1 MNNYF
6 DNKARNRYKDY
17 PVKQESELLTFLMTN
32 IEGISRTRAK
42 ELLSRR
48 MVYVDSQIT
57 TQYNAPLKP
66 GMLVQISDHG
76 HKRDLVSKWVRIVY
90 EDAFLFVVEKANG
103 ILTNTQPGKRTET
116 VKGILDEYVKR
127 QNRTF
132 SVHTVHR
139 LDRETSGLLLFAKR
153 RDVQKMFTDNWHDLV
168 ADRRY
173 IAVCE
178 GTLEKSS
185 GTVTSWLTDNKMF
198 ITHSSP
204 IDNGGKEATTHY
216 RTVKKGRDYTL
227 VEMKLDT
234 GRKNQIRVHMQDLH
248 NSIAGDYKYGA
259 ETDPIGRICLHA
271 YRLAFQHPITGEF
284 LKFETPIPPAF
295 ENIVSGRL

>member
-1 MNNYF
+1 MSQYF
-6 DNKARNRYKDY
+6 DNKARNRYRDY
-17 PVKQESELLTFLMTN
+17 PVKTECELLPFLMTN
-32 IEGISRTRAK
+32 IEGVTRTRAK
-42 ELLSRR
+42 ELLSRK
-48 MVYVDSQIT
+48 MVYVNSQIT
-57 TQYNAPLKP
+57 TQFNTPLKP

-76 HKRDLVSKWVRIVY
+76 HKRDLQSQWVRIVY
-90 EDAFLFVVEKANG
+90 EDAFLFVVDKSNG
-103 ILTNTQPGKRTET
+103 ILTNTQPGKRTQT
-116 VKGILDEYVKR
+116 VKSILDEYVKR

-153 RDVQKMFTDNWHDLV
+153 RDVQKLFTDNWKDLV

-178 GTLEKSS
+178 GVMEKDS
-185 GTVTSWLTDNKMF
+185 GTITSWLTDNKMF

-204 IDNGGKEATTHY
+204 VDDGGKEATTHY
-216 RTVKKGRDYTL
+216 RTLKRGMEYSL

-248 NSIAGDYKYGA
+248 HSIAGDYKYGA
-259 ETDPIGRICLHA
+259 DTDPIGRICLHA
-271 YRLAFQHPITGEF
+271 YKLAFQHPITGEF
-284 LKFETPIPPAF
+284 LKFETPIPASF
-295 ENIVSGRL
+295 KNILK

>member
-1 MNNYF
+1 MSNYF

-17 PVKQESELLTFLMTN
+17 PVREECELLTFLMTY

-42 ELLSRR
+42 ELLSRK
-48 MVYVDSQIT
+48 MVYVNSQIT
-57 TQYNAPLKP
+57 TQYNFLLQP

-76 HKRDLVSKWVRIVY
+76 HKRDLQSKWVKIVY

-103 ILTNTQPGKRTET
+103 ILTNTMPGKRTET
-116 VKGILDEYVKR
+116 VKSILDEYVKR

-139 LDRETSGLLLFAKR
+139 LDRETSGLLIFAKR
-153 RDVQKMFTDNWHDLV
+153 RDVQQMLTDNWKDLV

-178 GTLEKSS
+178 GLMEKDT
-185 GTVTSWLTDNKMF
+185 GTVTSWLTDDRMF
-198 ITHSSP
+198 ISHSSA
-204 IDNGGKEATTHY
+204 IDNGGKEAITHY
-216 RTVKKGRDYTL
+216 RTLKRGKEYSL
-227 VEMKLDT
+227 AEMKLDT

-248 NSIAGDYKYGA
+248 HPIAGDYKYGA

-271 YRLAFQHPITGEF
+271 YKLAFQHPITGEF
-284 LKFETPIPPAF
+284 LKFDTPIPPQF
-295 ENIVSGRL
+295 KNLVK

>member
-1 MNNYF
+1 
-6 DNKARNRYKDY
+6 
-17 PVKQESELLTFLMTN
+17 MTN
-32 IEGISRTRAK
+32 IEGVTRTRAK
-42 ELLSRR
+42 ELLSRK
-48 MVYVDSQIT
+48 MVYVNSQIT
-57 TQYNAPLKP
+57 TQFNTPLKP

-76 HKRDLVSKWVRIVY
+76 HKRDLQSQWVRIVY
-90 EDAFLFVVEKANG
+90 EDAFLFVVDKSNG
-103 ILTNTQPGKRTET
+103 ILTNTQPGKRTQT
-116 VKGILDEYVKR
+116 VKSILDEYVKR

-153 RDVQKMFTDNWHDLV
+153 RDVQKLFTDNWKDLV

-178 GTLEKSS
+178 GVMEKDS
-185 GTVTSWLTDNKMF
+185 GTITSWLTDNKMF

-204 IDNGGKEATTHY
+204 VDDGGKEATTHY
-216 RTVKKGRDYTL
+216 RTLKRGMEYSL

-248 NSIAGDYKYGA
+248 HSIAGDYKYGA
-259 ETDPIGRICLHA
+259 DTDPIGRICLHA
-271 YRLAFQHPITGEF
+271 YKLAFQHPITGEF
-284 LKFETPIPPAF
+284 LKFETPIPASF
-295 ENIVSGRL
+295 KNILK

>member
-1 MNNYF
+1 MSNYF

-17 PVKQESELLTFLMTN
+17 PVREECELLTFLMTY

-42 ELLSRR
+42 ELLSRK
-48 MVYVDSQIT
+48 MVYVNSQIT
-57 TQYNAPLKP
+57 TQYNFLLQP

-76 HKRDLVSKWVRIVY
+76 HKRDLQSKWVKIVY

-103 ILTNTQPGKRTET
+103 ILTNTMPGKRTET
-116 VKGILDEYVKR
+116 VKSILDEYVKR

-139 LDRETSGLLLFAKR
+139 LDRETSGLLIFAKR
-153 RDVQKMFTDNWHDLV
+153 RDVQQMLTDNWKDLV

-178 GTLEKSS
+178 GLMEKDT
-185 GTVTSWLTDNKMF
+185 GTVTSWLTDDRMF
-198 ITHSSP
+198 ISHSSA
-204 IDNGGKEATTHY
+204 IDNGGKEAITHY
-216 RTVKKGRDYTL
+216 RTLKRGKEYSL

-248 NSIAGDYKYGA
+248 HPIAGDYKYGA

-271 YRLAFQHPITGEF
+271 YKLAFQHPITGEF
-284 LKFETPIPPAF
+284 LKFDTPIPPQF
-295 ENIVSGRL
+295 KNLVK

>member
-1 MNNYF
+1 MSQYF

-17 PVKQESELLTFLMTN
+17 PVSEECELLTFLMSH
-32 IEGISRTRAK
+32 IEGVSRTRAK
-42 ELLSRR
+42 ELLSRK
-48 MVYVDSQIT
+48 MVYVNSQIT
-57 TQYNAPLKP
+57 TQFNTLLKP

-76 HKRDLVSKWVRIVY
+76 HKRDLQSQWVRIVY
-90 EDAFLFVVEKANG
+90 EDAFLFVVDKANG
-103 ILTNTQPGKRTET
+103 ILTNIQPGKRTQT
-116 VKGILDEYVKR
+116 VKSILDEYVKR

-153 RDVQKMFTDNWHDLV
+153 RDVQKMFTDNWKDLV
-168 ADRRY
+168 VDRRY

-178 GTLEKSS
+178 GIMEKDAGS
-185 GTVTSWLTDNKMF
+185 VTSWLTDNKMF

-204 IDNGGKEATTHY
+204 VDDGGKEATTHY
-216 RTVKKGRDYTL
+216 RTIKRGKEYSL

-248 NSIAGDYKYGA
+248 HSIAGDYKYGA

-271 YRLAFQHPITGEF
+271 YKLAFQHPITGEF
-284 LKFETPIPPAF
+284 LKFETPIPPSF
-295 ENIVSGRL
+295 KNISK

>member
-1 MNNYF
+1 MSNYF

-17 PVKQESELLTFLMTN
+17 PVREECELLTFLMTY

-42 ELLSRR
+42 ELLSRK
-48 MVYVDSQIT
+48 MVYVNSQIT
-57 TQYNAPLKP
+57 TQYNFLLQP

-76 HKRDLVSKWVRIVY
+76 RKRDLQSKWVKIVY

-103 ILTNTQPGKRTET
+103 ILTNTMPGKRTET
-116 VKGILDEYVKR
+116 VKSILDEYVKR

-139 LDRETSGLLLFAKR
+139 LDRETSGLLIFAKR
-153 RDVQKMFTDNWHDLV
+153 RDVQQMLTDNWKDLV

-178 GTLEKSS
+178 GLMEKDT
-185 GTVTSWLTDNKMF
+185 GTVTSWLTDDRMF
-198 ITHSSP
+198 ISHSSA
-204 IDNGGKEATTHY
+204 IDNGGKEAITHY
-216 RTVKKGRDYTL
+216 RTLKRGKEYSL

-248 NSIAGDYKYGA
+248 HPIAGDYKYGA

-271 YRLAFQHPITGEF
+271 YKLAFQHPITGEF
-284 LKFETPIPPAF
+284 LKFDTPIPPQF
-295 ENIVSGRL
+295 KNLVK